1 MSFRRLFANRR
12 AELGAAALAATIVAG
27 ASPAFA
33 VPIAAGT
40 TIDVSYDQAV
50 KGQPDLTAT
59 FDLTVDSITS
69 SQIVLGVDIANTT
82 STLFTSGRLTG
93 LGWDTSVLPTSAS
106 DTSSVYNVY
115 LSENFPANGSVN
127 LCLSSGSNC
136 AGGSNGGLSPSQSD
150 LFTLTL
156 LGDFGTSTI
165 DFSNFAA
172 KFQTA
177 VGSFEPQGTITTTG
191 CTGTSCGG
199 GGGGGGGGGSSV
211 PEPSTISL
219 FGVALLAAL
228 GYRVA
233 RRHTPALL
241 PARA

>member
-1 MSFRRLFANRR
+1 MSFRRFFATHRTT
-12 AELGAAALAATIVAG
+12 LGAAALAATIATG
-27 ASPAFA
+27 TAPAFA
-33 VPIAAGT
+33 TPISTGT

-50 KGQPDLTAT
+50 TGHPDLTAT
-59 FDLTVDSITS
+59 LALTVESITS
-69 SQIVLGVDIANTT
+69 SQITLGVDIANTT

-93 LGWDTSVLPTSAS
+93 LGWDSSVLPTGAT

-115 LSENFPANGSVN
+115 LGQNFPANQSVN
-127 LCLSSGSNC
+127 LCLSSGNTC

-150 LFTLTL
+150 LFTLTMI
-156 LGDFGTSTI
+156 GNFAGSTI

-177 VGSFEPQGTITTTG
+177 VGSFETSGTITTG

-199 GGGGGGGGGSSV
+199 GGGGGGGGSV
-211 PEPSTISL
+211 PEPSTFAI
-219 FGVALLAAL
+219 FGTALLAAF
-228 GYRVA
+228 GYRFA
-233 RRHTPALL
+233 RRSTPELL